1 MMEGHGRRRFLLTAG
16 ALLAAP
22 RARAARNRGAFRIA
36 VFSSVP
42 PLRRAV
48 FQKALVENLARGGLV
63 TAGDLR
69 VEWNYVVDGS
79 WPYSSVSVLQKTVE
93 SKPDVIVAY
102 GDANIERVIAA
113 TNEIPVVML
122 TDGDPVAGGI
132 AASLARPGGNVTGV
146 AAAAEGLLEKRFAL
160 LKDVRPGIRKV
171 AIVGWLQGMYYKSV
185 ESALRNSSR
194 KAGVAL
200 IPAQP
205 VSPGLAAPLGEA
217 FASGAE
223 AVHVIHP
230 LSEIGW
236 NHTLDELLREC
247 RARKAPAIFASEAD
261 VAQGGLLAYRAEEAQ
276 MLSLAADQVVRV
288 LQGRKPAQLPVQLSS
303 RYELFV
309 NLETAKA
316 IDLTMPP
323 DILLQATRVIG

>member
-1 MMEGHGRRRFLLTAG
+1 MERFGRRRFLLAAAAFSAAG
-16 ALLAAP
+16 VGAASDQS
-22 RARAARNRGAFRIA
+22 RFRIA

-42 PLRRAV
+42 PQRRAA
-48 FQKALVENLARGGLV
+48 FQKALVENLRRSGSLT
-63 TAGDLR
+63 TADLGI
-69 VEWNYVVDGS
+69 EWNYVVDGS
-79 WPYSSVSVLQKTVE
+79 WPYSTASVLQKTID

-113 TNEIPVVML
+113 TKDIPVVML

-146 AAAAEGLLEKRFAL
+146 AGATEGLLEKRFAL
-160 LKDVRPGIRKV
+160 LKEIRPGIRKV
-171 AIVGWLQGMYYKSV
+171 AIVGWLQGLYYKSV
-185 ESALRNSSR
+185 ESALQNSSR
-194 KAGVAL
+194 KTGVTL

-247 RARKAPAIFASEAD
+247 QARRAPAIFASEAD

-288 LQGRKPAQLPVQLSS
+288 LQGRKPAALPVQLSS

-316 IDLTMPP
+316 MELTLPP
-323 DILLQATRVIG
+323 SILLQATRVFG